1 MPDQS
6 GAESGLPGNLRP
18 RRSLQARPVRG
29 AEDAVTRAV
38 VRGTVASFVRLLASS
53 LQYNFIHKA
62 SVTIK
67 GAVVRPW
74 SVLYL
79 LNVAF

>member
-53 LQYNFIHKA
+53 LQNCIHKA

>member
-53 LQYNFIHKA
+53 LQNFIHKA